1 MGTNFPKMLP
11 LLQKLMQVE
20 NECSCSQAHFD
31 QLLNLDLF
39 IWLLSGT
46 LWTIIWPYHCYQNL
60 KFSFLPFLFTTLNSC
75 TDYVH
80 SKCFQSSLNFSIIQK
95 LFYLFYSAIF
105 PHSLQWLIKSV
116 RFLFSCF
123 SLILRLLGS
132 LILPLLKPCCMFNSG
147 FGTSYPKVLDFKDL
161 KSVTKG
167 RE

>member
-1 MGTNFPKMLP
+1 MNAHVLRLTLIN
-11 LLQKLMQVE
+11 
-20 NECSCSQAHFD
+20 CSILIH
-31 QLLNLDLF
+31 
-39 IWLLSGT
+39 LSDYSLAPCGQSF
-46 LWTIIWPYHCYQNL
+46 WPYHCYQNL